1 MANTNNTDTLSVE
14 DNRDLQDKDEKFI
27 LGSIVSTYAHPYQ
40 LDKTNVIITA
50 YNHFTPPLM
59 VVVEKKYSSTNYHP
73 ETGDKEYNEQCKCIY
88 YCTQTGVLE
97 ENWFK
102 TNQLRLI
109 HEGNLGFYKDHKDKS
124 ILELNK
130 LIGQKAILTSVDLE
144 LGKKQAWFDENTT
157 NKKFKS
163 KTLLD
168 FLPPLGTIIAVE
180 VVQDSKKFDEKKGN
194 TLFRKSKCRVK
205 IRWWNNHTSK
215 FSEEYFPMVALK
227 LICEEDLEIIS
238 YTNSYLQKPTTITLE
253 DSTISIKSTPYKL
266 EEIIW
271 KHYYYVYKYRNLF
284 TNEIIHLKKDKTE
297 SITEIIDIDPKTLEI
312 IFSNVEQN
320 NFPALNYFQDK
331 PDEKKNKWFKI
342 DYLDKMNRFT
352 QRIIHLKEIREEK
365 QFSPSLETQKKLT
378 IIGNCLLRNGK
389 IRHFNVSRILKY
401 KEMPNEFVE
410 GFITPEPSATA
421 VASATDYKDKHK

>member
-40 LDKTNVIITA
+40 LDKTNIIITA

-59 VVVEKKYSSTNYHP
+59 VVVEKKYSSTNYNP

-102 TNQLRLI
+102 INQLRLI
-109 HEGNLGFYKDHKDKS
+109 HEGNLSFYKDNKDKS

-157 NKKFKS
+157 NKKLKS

-168 FLPPLGTIIAVE
+168 FLPPLGTIIAFE
-180 VVQDSKKFDEKKGN
+180 IVQDSRKFDEKKGN
-194 TLFRKSKCRVK
+194 TLYRKSKLRVK

-215 FSEEYFPMVALK
+215 FSEEYFPMTALK
-227 LICEEDLEIIS
+227 LINEKDLEIIS

-253 DSTISIKSTPYKL
+253 DSTISIKSTPCSL

-284 TNEIIHLKKDKTE
+284 TNEIILLKREKAQ
-297 SITEIIDIDPKTLEI
+297 SIKEIENIDPKILES

-320 NFPALNYFQDK
+320 NSPALNFFSDNS
-331 PDEKKNKWFKI
+331 DDKKNRWFKI
-342 DYLDKMNRFT
+342 EYLDKLNRLT
-352 QRIIHLKEIREEK
+352 QRIIFINEIKEEEHL
-365 QFSPSLETQKKLT
+365 SPFLETQKKLT

-389 IRHFNVSRILKY
+389 IRHFNVSRILKF
-401 KEMPNEFVE
+401 KEIPAEFVKA
-410 GFITPEPSATA
+410 FITPEPHALSVESAA
-421 VASATDYKDKHK
+421 AKKE

>member
-1 MANTNNTDTLSVE
+1 MANTNSTDALSVE
-14 DNRDLQDKDEKFI
+14 DNRDLQDKDEKFT
-27 LGSIVSTYAHPYQ
+27 LGSIVSTYANPYQ
-40 LDKTNVIITA
+40 LGKTNIIITA

-59 VVVEKKYSSTNYHP
+59 VVVEKKYSTTNYNP

-124 ILELNK
+124 ILKLNE

-157 NKKFKS
+157 NKKLKS

-194 TLFRKSKCRVK
+194 TLFRKSKLRVK

-253 DSTISIKSTPYKL
+253 DSTISIKSTAYKL

-271 KHYYYVYKYRNLF
+271 KHYYYLYKYRNLF
-284 TNEIIHLKKDKTE
+284 TNEIILLKKEKAQ
-297 SITEIIDIDPKTLEI
+297 SIKEIENIDPKTLEI
-312 IFSNVEQN
+312 IFSSVEQN
-320 NFPALNYFQDK
+320 NIQPLNFFK
-331 PDEKKNKWFKI
+331 ESSKEITGKWFKI
-342 DYLDKMNRFT
+342 EYLDKMNRLT
-352 QRIIHLKEIREEK
+352 QRIIYINEIKEEE
-365 QFSPSLETQKKLT
+365 QLSPILETQKKLT

-401 KEMPNEFVE
+401 KEIPADFVK
-410 GFITPEPSATA
+410 GFLTPDPPSAEAEKVTA
-421 VASATDYKDKHK
+421 KNE